1 MTAETGERAGGER
14 YQSVRTAPPLQAA
27 RYRSPLPAP
36 RAVISRPVATV
47 FRAADFEYRLPPDC
61 IAQEPLPDRSASRL
75 LVLERTSGAIRH
87 AQFTDLIGL
96 VAAEDVLVL
105 NTSRVILARLHGRRE
120 ALKDS
125 LTVAGGGKRGA
136 GGPAELLVIR
146 ELSDGT
152 WLAMGHPGGKLKP
165 GRRVAFGDDSAV
177 EIVEMLG
184 GGLRRV
190 KFVGALDAQATVA
203 KYGEVPLP
211 PYIRRAPT
219 AADRT
224 RYQTVYAEH
233 DGSVA
238 APTAGLHFTPELLDR
253 LRAKGTAIATLDLH
267 IGPGTFKPVEV
278 DDLAPH
284 RMEPEP
290 YVLSTEAA
298 ACINGRR
305 EAGGRVWAVGTTVVR
320 ALETCADEH
329 KQRGGQRTLIHQG
342 MRLANSPALN
352 VKLARLRLGAN
363 LNDFVARC
371 GAETVGEELMREM
384 TASIPMR
391 RSGTPEEVAAV
402 VCFLL
407 SDEASF
413 VTGELVVVGG
423 GQR

>member
-1 MTAETGERAGGER
+1 MRA
-14 YQSVRTAPPLQAA
+14 S
-27 RYRSPLPAP
+27 
-36 RAVISRPVATV
+36 
-47 FRAADFEYRLPPDC
+47 DFDYSLPPSV

-75 LVLERTSGAIRH
+75 LVLERASGAIRH
-87 AQFTDLIGL
+87 ARFPDLIDF
-96 VAAEDVLVL
+96 VAAEDVVVL
-105 NTSRVILARLHGRRE
+105 NVSRVIPARLHGKRE
-120 ALKDS
+120 
-125 LTVAGGGKRGA
+125 TGNV
-136 GGPAELLVIR
+136 AELLVIR

-165 GRRVAFGDDSAV
+165 GRRVAFGDDSTV

-190 KFVGALDAQATVA
+190 KFVGALDARATVA

-320 ALETCADEH
+320 ALETCADE
-329 KQRGGQRTLIHQG
+329 RGVVRPSAGETRLFIYPPYTFRAVDRLLTNFHLPRSTLLMLVCAFAGYERVMGAYREAVERTYRFYSYG
-342 MRLANSPALN
+342 DAM
-352 VKLARLRLGAN
+352 
-363 LNDFVARC
+363 
-371 GAETVGEELMREM
+371 
-384 TASIPMR
+384 
-391 RSGTPEEVAAV
+391 AV
-402 VCFLL
+402 I
-407 SDEASF
+407 
-413 VTGELVVVGG
+413 
-423 GQR
+423 